1 VRIILF
7 ILLLPACA
15 RVGATE
21 KILAPSPNKAVE
33 AVVVDVEKPSEAEVI
48 FRLVSSK
55 RKIGSFPLGGYSAQ
69 TEVLWS
75 PDGKYAALQRH
86 FTRHTTEVFVFR
98 VAVDA
103 FQQVKIQDYVQN
115 IYGRLGLLHGGRGFV
130 DKPLKWLAPE
140 RLLISATG
148 TLDREDRSYHY
159 EVEIRIIPDGD
170 QLIGWLEKISS
181 ATPNE

>member
-1 VRIILF
+1 M
-7 ILLLPACA
+7 
-15 RVGATE
+15 
-21 KILAPSPNKAVE
+21 
-33 AVVVDVEKPSEAEVI
+33 VDVEKPSEAEVI